1 MFFAQEEQYLGHT
14 ISKDGIRLTEEKVKA
29 KCTTTTKRDR
39 TKSFLEL
46 LNYYSI
52 FLPNLSTVL
61 APLYN
66 LLQKKSHWFCGSEQ
80 LNAFF
85 SPKLLNSPSLL
96 AHYNIDNDLALFCD
110 ASPYGVRAVL
120 EKWD

>member
-29 KCTTTTKRDR
+29 ILNAPQPQNVTEL
-39 TKSFLEL
+39 KSFVEL
-46 LNYYSI
+46 LNYYSK

-61 APLYN
+61 PPVYN
-66 LLQKKSHWFCGSEQ
+66 PLQKKSNWFCGSEQ

-85 SPKLLNSPSLL
+85 SPKLLNSPSLQ
-96 AHYNIDNDLALFCD
+96 F
-110 ASPYGVRAVL
+110 
-120 EKWD
+120 